1 MKNNLGL
8 GVMLNM
14 LMGNEETV
22 SAITQSLNKKII
34 EVKQDWDY
42 LFFKFEDNTTLKI
55 WDDGQSCCEH
65 RYMVC
70 DDDLTAFAGAIFK
83 NIEVLDVEGVPPKD
97 DYDEPHEIQILRV
110 VTDKGDFRCSNHNEH
125 NGYYGGFSIAAQ
137 LGD

>member
-1 MKNNLGL
+1 
-8 GVMLNM
+8 MLNM